1 MKKLLSVFLVCSMLI
16 VFASCGEDSADY
28 STAQMPI
35 EDLCWG
41 MSLNDAKKALDK
53 QKIEY
58 TEEEMEIEN
67 ANAVKYLKLS
77 DQPKM
82 YGINIKERS
91 VYFDKNNGLYRIAVA
106 FDEADENK
114 VMNAVSKEVGEFE
127 KMKYISTPDSPVWQC
142 ESEVT
147 LKTLEKQELLEEVER
162 YYLEVNSEIE
172 KSEEEL
178 EEMLCRPLTIMRV
191 QEIADYN
198 WILFSIDGI
207 TASSL
212 KRIEK
217 MGAEEYYK
225 SEQEFQ
231 KRIEEY
237 DEKKKNE

>member
-114 VMNAVSKEVGEFE
+114 VMNAVSKEVGEFDE
-127 KMKYISTPDSPVWQC
+127 DFDK
-142 ESEVT
+142 
-147 LKTLEKQELLEEVER
+147 
-162 YYLEVNSEIE
+162 N
-172 KSEEEL
+172 EEL
-178 EEMLCRPLTIMRV
+178 ENVIGVAVWTAGIDTTPEDLKDKKLKNELKKLYL
-191 QEIADYN
+191 EILPPSDSFLPSGEEQLED
-198 WILFSIDGI
+198 ILDKSLVYFEVSKSKEVEHVAMQIDAT
-207 TASSL
+207 TAAIL
-212 KRIEK
+212 KNIDDL
-217 MGAEEYYK
+217 GAEGYYK
-225 SEQEFQ
+225 MLV
-231 KRIEEY
+231 
-237 DEKKKNE
+237 KNAK